1 MFRFKN
7 KNITTYLL
15 LIVVFS
21 LERFCYLIPTEKYF
35 IPGLMKYSDFGI
47 ILAVLWIIWVFLNYC
62 KKKSNLD
69 LKRKNKKIFK
79 NMIFWYF
86 ILTITS
92 SIAADFF
99 FGQPVLW
106 GIRSLRNQIVCFIL
120 YFQILNAIDI
130 EILDKEDFVK
140 IITIVGVIEIII
152 YLLQYFLIDKFT
164 FTYIDTSEI
173 RNGTSRLRFSYLLP
187 LILSIK
193 AFDNLLNGKNKKI
206 LNIVIMI
213 LGASVLIVIC
223 KHRAPSL
230 IYMIA
235 LLVGYLLWKKNIIK
249 KFLLGFIVLIFGGTI
264 IFSSSLFQSTF
275 DTLEGKNNY
284 NSSLNT
290 MDIRQEGQKY
300 YIEQLKKSIIFGY
313 GNPNT
318 NCDDAMIASGVNN
331 YYYLADNGIIG
342 FAYIYG
348 LLGIVWVFILF
359 YKIINASYFCYRK
372 EKNLFFMVYF
382 IFEIGNLYIGMHWY
396 YHYTLPFILVLVL
409 LNLEYCEL
417 KKKGK
422 FNE

>member
-21 LERFCYLIPTEKYF
+21 LEKFAYLIPTQKYF

-47 ILAVLWIIWVFLNYC
+47 ILALLWILWVFFNCC

-79 NMIFWYF
+79 NIIFYYL
-86 ILTITS
+86 ILTIIS
-92 SIAADFF
+92 SIAANAFF
-99 FGQPVLW
+99 RQPVSW

-120 YFQILNAIDI
+120 YFSIINAIDI
-130 EILDKEDFVK
+130 NILDRDDFTK
-140 IITIVGVIEIII
+140 IITVVGIIEIII
-152 YLLQYFLIDKFT
+152 YLLQYLLIDKVT
-164 FTYIDTSEI
+164 FTYIDTSEV

-193 AFDNLLNGKNKKI
+193 AFDNLLNGKNNKI
-206 LNIVIMI
+206 LNIVII
-213 LGASVLIVIC
+213 IFGASVLIVIC
-223 KHRAPSL
+223 KHRAPSV
-230 IYMIA
+230 IYMVA
-235 LLVGYLLWKKNIIK
+235 LVIGYLLWKKNIIK
-249 KFLLGFIVLIFGGTI
+249 KFLIGFIVLILGGTI
-264 IFSSSLFQSTF
+264 IFNSSLFQSTF
-275 DTLEGKNNY
+275 NTLEGKNDDE
-284 NSSLNT
+284 NT
-290 MDIRQEGQKY
+290 MDIRYEGQKY
-300 YIEQLKKSIIFGY
+300 YINQLKKSIIFGY

-318 NCDDAMIASGVNN
+318 NCKEAMIASGEND
-331 YYYLADNGIIG
+331 YYYLPDNGIIG
-342 FAYIYG
+342 FVYIYG

-372 EKNLFFMVYF
+372 EKNLFFLVYF

-396 YHYTLPFILVLVL
+396 YYYTLPFILVLVL
-409 LNLEYCEL
+409 LNLKYCEL

>member
-21 LERFCYLIPTEKYF
+21 LEKFAYLVPTQKYF

-47 ILAVLWIIWVFLNYC
+47 ILALLWILWVFLNCC

-79 NMIFWYF
+79 NIIFYYL

-92 SIAADFF
+92 SIAANVFF
-99 FGQPVLW
+99 RQPVSW

-120 YFQILNAIDI
+120 YFSIINAIDI
-130 EILDKEDFVK
+130 NILDRDDFTK
-140 IITIVGVIEIII
+140 IITVVGIIEIII
-152 YLLQYFLIDKFT
+152 YLLQYLLVDKVT
-164 FTYIDTSEI
+164 FTYIDTSEV

-193 AFDNLLNGKNKKI
+193 AFDNLLNGKNNKI
-206 LNIVIMI
+206 LNIVII
-213 LGASVLIVIC
+213 IFGASVLIVIC
-223 KHRAPSL
+223 KHRAPSV
-230 IYMIA
+230 IYMVA
-235 LLVGYLLWKKNIIK
+235 LLIGYLLWKKNIIE
-249 KFLLGFIVLIFGGTI
+249 KFLIGFIVLILGGTI
-264 IFSSSLFQSTF
+264 IFNSSLFQSTF
-275 DTLEGKNNY
+275 NTLEGKNDDE
-284 NSSLNT
+284 NT
-290 MDIRQEGQKY
+290 MDIRYEGQKY
-300 YIEQLKKSIIFGY
+300 YINQLKKSIIFGY
-313 GNPNT
+313 GNANT
-318 NCDDAMIASGVNN
+318 NCKEAVIASGEND

-372 EKNLFFMVYF
+372 EKNLFFLVYF

-396 YHYTLPFILVLVL
+396 YYYTLPFILVLVL
-409 LNLEYCEL
+409 LNLKYCEL
-417 KKKGK
+417 KKKGE